1 MHFYYSATFGK
12 TTIKNKVLISCMYA
26 MLSVTYVI
34 AIVVKN
40 CDFLTRVQFSFMP
53 IFSTITSNQ
62 LANDLMLH
70 NM

>member
-1 MHFYYSATFGK
+1 
-12 TTIKNKVLISCMYA
+12 

-53 IFSTITSNQ
+53 IFSTITINQ